1 MLYDLLLLGGTVI
14 DGSGAPRMRADV
26 GIIDGRIAAVGD
38 LSAAQAQR
46 SLDVAGL
53 IVAPGFI
60 DSHAHDD
67 FAVLETPA
75 MAFKALQGVTTVVNG
90 NCGLSLA
97 PLVTQAAV
105 PPPLNLLGD
114 AYRYPTFAAYRAAIE
129 AADPAVNVVA
139 MVGHSTLRVRH
150 MGTLDRAAT
159 ADEIDAMRADFAQAL
174 HEGAIGLSTGTFYP
188 PAAAASEAEIIA
200 VAAPMRECG
209 GVYATH
215 MRDEGDQIVPAI
227 EESLRIGAALEAP
240 VIISHHKLVGQAN
253 HGRSV
258 ETLAL
263 LSQAAQHQ
271 DLCLDCYPYA
281 ASSTMLR
288 PERIALCDRIMIT
301 WSAPHPEVSGRDLHD
316 IAGEWGCTAHEAAVR
331 LQPGGA
337 VYFIMSEDDVQRILA
352 FPETMVGSDGLSKD
366 ARPHPRLWGTF
377 PRVLG
382 HYARD
387 VGLFSLET
395 AVHKMSGL
403 TALKFG
409 LTDRGAVRAG
419 AVADLAI
426 FDAASVASPATF
438 DSPAEPPI
446 GMRHVLLGGRLTVE
460 NGTLTGARGGR
471 YLSSSLVVT
480 SAGSG
485 HHGPEG

>member
-14 DGSGAPRMRADV
+14 DGSGAPRVQADV
-26 GIIDGRIAAVGD
+26 AIRDGRIAAVGD
-38 LSAAQAQR
+38 LRDARAQR
-46 SLDVAGL
+46 TLDVSGL

-75 MAFKALQGVTTVVNG
+75 MPFKALQGVTTVVNG

-97 PLVTQAAV
+97 PLVTQADV

-150 MGTLDRAAT
+150 MGALDRAAT
-159 ADEIDAMRADFAQAL
+159 PVEIAAMRADFAQAL
-174 HEGAIGLSTGTFYP
+174 EEGAVGLSTGTFYP

-200 VAAPMRECG
+200 VAAPLRERG

-227 EESLRIGAALEAP
+227 EESLRIGAALWAP

-253 HGRSV
+253 HGRST

-263 LSQAAQHQ
+263 LSQAAKHQ

-316 IAGEWGCTAHEAAVR
+316 IAAEWACTPHEAAVR

-352 FPETMVGSDGLSKD
+352 FPDTMVGSDGLSKD

-409 LTDRGAVRAG
+409 LTDRGTVRAG
-419 AVADLAI
+419 AIADLAI
-426 FDAASVASPATF
+426 FDAALVASPATF
-438 DSPAEPPI
+438 ESPAEPPVGI
-446 GMRHVLLGGRLTVE
+446 RHVLLGGKLTVE
-460 NGTLTGARGGR
+460 NGALTGIRGGR
-471 YLSSSLVVT
+471 YLASSLVAAA
-480 SAGSG
+480 AG
-485 HHGPEG
+485 

>member
-1 MLYDLLLLGGTVI
+1 MHYDLLLLGGTVI
-14 DGSGAPRMRADV
+14 DGSGAPRVPADV
-26 GIIDGRIAAVGD
+26 GIADGRIAAIGD
-38 LSAAQAQR
+38 LSAAQALR
-46 SLDVAGL
+46 TLDVTGL

-75 MAFKALQGVTTVVNG
+75 MPFKALQGVTTVVNG

-97 PLVTQAAV
+97 PLVTHGEV
-105 PPPLNLLGD
+105 PAPLNLLGD
-114 AYRYPTFAAYRAAIE
+114 AYRYPTFAAYRAAID

-150 MGTLDRAAT
+150 MGALDRAAT
-159 ADEIDAMRADFAQAL
+159 DAEIEAMRADVAQAL
-174 HEGAIGLSTGTFYP
+174 EEGAIGVSSGTFYP

-200 VAAPMRECG
+200 VAAPLRERG

-227 EESLRIGAALEAP
+227 EESLRIGAALKVP

-253 HGRSV
+253 HGRSA

-263 LSQAAQHQ
+263 LSQAARHQ

-301 WSAPHPEVSGRDLHD
+301 WSAPHPEVSGRDLHA
-316 IAGEWGCTAHEAAVR
+316 IAAEWACTPHEAAVR

-337 VYFIMSEDDVQRILA
+337 AYFIMSEDDVQRILA

-387 VGLFSLET
+387 VGLFSLEA

-409 LTDRGAVRAG
+409 LADRGAVRVG

-426 FDAASVASPATF
+426 FDAAQVASPATF
-438 DSPAEPPI
+438 ESPAEPPI
-446 GMRHVLLGGRLTVE
+446 GIRHVLLGGRFTVQD
-460 NGTLTGARGGR
+460 GALTGVRGGR
-471 YLSSSLVVT
+471 YLASALV
-480 SAGSG
+480 AAAR
-485 HHGPEG
+485 